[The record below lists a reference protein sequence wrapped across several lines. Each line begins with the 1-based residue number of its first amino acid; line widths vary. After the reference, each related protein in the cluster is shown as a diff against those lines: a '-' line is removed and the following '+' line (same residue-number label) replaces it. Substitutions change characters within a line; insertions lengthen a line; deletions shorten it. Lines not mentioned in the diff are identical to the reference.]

1 VALGPI
7 PLRRQP
13 GCLIALKKRLP
24 ASIGSDPGS
33 LGVDIFVCTD
43 QTFGFD
49 EYCGDV
55 EDGVPD
61 TGANLSGAGAI
72 PGRAGIR
79 ERPRRAEPSLLPVDH
94 DGDPTAGRAVTD
106 LA

>member
-13 GCLIALKKRLP
+13 GCLTALKKRLP
-24 ASIGSDPGS
+24 ASIGIDPGTP
-33 LGVDIFVCTD
+33 GVDILVCTD

-55 EDGVPD
+55 EDGSRYWRESFVSRCQTGEGTD
-61 TGANLSGAGAI
+61 T
-72 PGRAGIR
+72 
-79 ERPRRAEPSLLPVDH
+79 
-94 DGDPTAGRAVTD
+94 
-106 LA
+106 